1 MNIPTVR
8 LIENVCIALPYKK
21 EEKVLNLKLL
31 HVLSCVCACQFPC
44 GKCLQYKSAMK
55 VTVNYCV
62 VAHASSFLSSQA
74 KTANPESKQL
84 IDLTLARNPPACVGL
99 QRNQGWND
107 TRMGCGLLD
116 MCLGSTITCLFL
128 NIQSVTKM
136 YHY

>member
-1 MNIPTVR
+1 MYVLLCPI
-8 LIENVCIALPYKK
+8 KK
-21 EEKVLNLKLL
+21 EVLNLNLL
-31 HVLSCVCACQFPC
+31 HVLSCVCARQFPC
-44 GKCLQYKSAMK
+44 GKCLQYKNVVR

-62 VAHASSFLSSQA
+62 VAHASSFLFSQV
-74 KTANPESKQL
+74 KMANPESRQL

-116 MCLGSTITCLFL
+116 MCLGSAITCLFL
-128 NIQSVTKM
+128 NTQSVTKM